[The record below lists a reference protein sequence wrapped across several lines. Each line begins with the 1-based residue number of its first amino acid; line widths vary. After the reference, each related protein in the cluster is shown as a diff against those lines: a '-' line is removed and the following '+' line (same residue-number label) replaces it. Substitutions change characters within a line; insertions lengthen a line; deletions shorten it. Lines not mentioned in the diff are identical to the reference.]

1 MTELKRQN
9 ALLELLHQQGSI
21 TVAEVVEKFEISPA
35 TARRDITKLSAQG
48 KLKKVRNGAYPCD
61 DNKNADWSP
70 LTIREASNYDEKARI
85 AKQAA
90 KICKNGDSIVIN
102 CGSTAF
108 LLGQEICGKS
118 VQVITNYFPL
128 LNYLIEQDHD
138 NLVVLGGQYYKE
150 RSLFLTTDQKPD
162 TFYAGHYMFTSG
174 SGLSEEGLFKVD
186 LLSAMVEQ
194 KMLDHV
200 NKVVALVD
208 SSKVGQRIGTLFS
221 LAEKLD
227 IVITGKDA
235 DTRIISALR
244 NKGVEVI
251 LV

>member
-1 MTELKRQN
+1 MTELQRQH
-9 ALLELLHQQGSI
+9 ALLELLEQQGSV
-21 TVAEVVEKFEISPA
+21 TVAEIVQNFGISPA
-35 TARRDITKLSAQG
+35 TARRDITKLDTLG
-48 KLKKVRNGAYPCD
+48 KLKKVRNGAFPSEE
-61 DNKNADWSP
+61 NKNADWSP
-70 LTIREASNYDEKARI
+70 LTIREASNYDEKAGI

-90 KICKNGDSIVIN
+90 KICKSGDSIVIN

-108 LLGQEICGKS
+108 MLGQEICGKS

-128 LNYLIEQDHD
+128 LNYLIEQNHE

-150 RSLFLTTDQKPD
+150 RSLFLTTEQKTD
-162 TFYAGHYMFTSG
+162 AFYAGHYMFTSG

-221 LAEKLD
+221 PAEKLD

-235 DTRIISALR
+235 DPEIVSALR
-244 NKGVEVI
+244 EKGVEVL

>member
-9 ALLELLHQQGSI
+9 ALLELLQQQGSI
-21 TVAEVVEKFEISPA
+21 TVTEIVNTFGISPA
-35 TARRDITKLSAQG
+35 TARRDITKLDTQG
-48 KLKKVRNGAYPCD
+48 KLKKVRNGAYPCEE
-61 DNKNADWSP
+61 NKNNNWSP
-70 LTIREASNYDEKARI
+70 LTIYETANYDEKARI

-108 LLGQEICGKS
+108 MLGQEICGKS

-128 LNYLIEQDHD
+128 LNYLIEQQHE

-150 RSLFLTTDQKPD
+150 RNLFLTTDQKAD
-162 TFYAGHYMFTSG
+162 TYYAGHYMFTSG

-194 KMLDHV
+194 KMLNHV

-221 LAEKLD
+221 PAENLD

-235 DTRIISALR
+235 DPAIISALR

>member
-9 ALLELLHQQGSI
+9 ALLDFLQQQGSLTI
-21 TVAEVVEKFEISPA
+21 AEIVEKFEVSPA
-35 TARRDITKLSAQG
+35 TARRDITKLSTQG

-61 DNKNADWSP
+61 ENKNANWSP
-70 LTIREASNYDEKARI
+70 LTIYEADNYDEKTQI

-90 KICKNGDSIVIN
+90 KICKNGDSILIN

-108 LLGQEICGKS
+108 LLGQEICGKH
-118 VQVITNYFPL
+118 VQIITNYFPL
-128 LNYLIEQDHD
+128 LNYLIEQNHD
-138 NLVVLGGQYYKE
+138 NLVVLGGQYYKD
-150 RSLFLTTDQKPD
+150 RSLFLTTDQKAD

-174 SGLSEEGLFKVD
+174 SGLNEEGLFKVD
-186 LLSAMVEQ
+186 LLSAIVEQ

-200 NKVVALVD
+200 KKVVALVD

-221 LAEKLD
+221 PADKLD
-227 IVITGKDA
+227 IVITGRDA
-235 DTRIISALR
+235 NTEIITALR
-244 NKGVEVI
+244 TKGVEVI